1 DGNYLIFYLKTI
13 NSYFKRRTPAT
24 RSTTTLAKSLREADA
39 AIRSAKLALAKAL
52 QSTGAANEAPEGTS
66 GASTASSTT
75 SLDSAPE
82 APRMDRLR
90 ATIRKTSEKIRRTP
104 ERVLDGAR
112 RLNRGSVQDSTARR
126 RIRLSENNPPATPA
140 WNVDEPSARRLL
152 SIVGDKLNDEE
163 LQLLRSE
170 ISRLESEYNNKFMGL
185 WQDLSTSNARIS
197 IVTRGNKVF
206 HIKGAAFEAE
216 D

>member
-1 DGNYLIFYLKTI
+1 MHLQ
-13 NSYFKRRTPAT
+13 RTPAT
-24 RSTTTLAKSLREADA
+24 RSSTTLAKALREADA
-39 AIRSAKLALAKAL
+39 ALRSAKLALAKAL
-52 QSTGAANEAPEGTS
+52 ESTGAVNESPDDTS
-66 GASTASSTT
+66 SAASTSSSAT
-75 SLDSAPE
+75 SVDSAPE

-90 ATIRKTSEKIRRTP
+90 ATIRKTSEKLRRTP

-112 RLNRGSVQDSTARR
+112 RLNRASVQDSTARR
-126 RIRLSENNPPATPA
+126 RIRLSENNPPAQPA
-140 WNVDEPSARRLL
+140 WNVDEPSAKRLL

-170 ISRLESEYNNKFMGL
+170 ISRLENEYNNKFMGL

-197 IVTRGNKVF
+197 ICTRGNKVF